1 MQLGGGNKGP
11 DGQEHQQQQQIDVN
25 ALLGLLTSAH
35 SLLQWGVD
43 LQRRHWRQR
52 AQAGIA
58 VCVISL
64 GWATALAASISPAS
78 AAFSFISV
86 WLAALLA
93 PVTAALGILLFAM
106 ALVGDRGQQ
115 RTLAHSLDQL
125 DRLMDNVAA
134 AGQVKRHW

>member
-1 MQLGGGNKGP
+1 MQLGGGDKGS
-11 DGQEHQQQQQIDVN
+11 DGQEQQQQQIDVD
-25 ALLGLLTSAH
+25 ALLGLLASAH
-35 SLLQWGVD
+35 SLLQWGVE
-43 LQRRHWRQR
+43 LKRSHWWQR

-115 RTLAHSLDQL
+115 RTLAHSVDQL

-134 AGQVKRHW
+134 AGQVKRH